1 MIRHILKQIWT
12 QRHRNGWILS
22 ELLIV
27 FALAWYIMDYTFVLV
42 HNRMIPNGYDITDT
56 YQILYDNVLSDST
69 YADFDRFCDR
79 VKKFPGVKAV
89 FVSSGWDITPF
100 SSSYNGGVIRKDTVS
115 EKIHTQQKGITENSY
130 FDVFKIRSVKSG
142 KPARLDFSDY
152 NTVILTENLAK
163 SMFGE
168 EAAIGKTIYIG
179 KREYRITDII
189 ESQKRYDYYQPNN
202 LILLPRKV
210 ENMSN
215 PEISIRTGDNFSV
228 VKFKKEV
235 SQDIKPYSTIQKEQE
250 FAEGLTKEVKI
261 RNGIMIFFLLNVA
274 LGIIGTFW
282 FRNQTRRN
290 EIGIRMAIGSSRS
303 LLQKQ
308 FIGEA
313 LLLLTIVVLP
323 ALFINA
329 GIVQAGL
336 IKTLGEQE
344 ANSGYITADRWL
356 RFFIA
361 NGITY
366 ILLATI
372 VCLSAWI
379 PAGQASKIHPV
390 EALKDE

>member
-27 FALAWYIMDYTFVLV
+27 FTLAWYIMDYTFVLV

-56 YQILYDNVLSDST
+56 YQISYDKVLSDST
-69 YADFDRFCDR
+69 HADFDRFCDR

-100 SSSYNGGVIRKDTVS
+100 SASYSGGAIRKDTVS
-115 EKIHTQQKGITENSY
+115 KKIHTQQKKITENSY
-130 FDVFKIRSVKSG
+130 FDVFKVRSVKSG
-142 KPARLDFSDY
+142 RPARLDFSDY

-168 EAAIGKTIYIG
+168 ETAIGKTIYIG

-189 ESQKRYDYYQPNN
+189 ENQKRYDYYQPNN
-202 LILLPRKV
+202 LILLPHKV

-215 PEISIRTGDNFSV
+215 PEISIRTGENFSV

-235 SQDIKPYSTIQKEQE
+235 SQDIKPYAAIQREQE
-250 FAEGLTKEVKI
+250 FTEGLTKEIKI

-282 FRNQTRRN
+282 FRIQTRRN

-313 LLLLTIVVLP
+313 LLLLTIVVVP
-323 ALFINA
+323 ALLINA

-344 ANSGYITADRWL
+344 ANSGYITADKWL